1 MKWLLPLLLYQRA
14 HITATRVT
22 EYVVYMRNVWLIPK
36 PLKKITCF
44 EGSTQNKRSN
54 IGFCMKFGLRSP
66 VRRME
71 YLALEKIYA
80 LDLRVFA
87 TKIIRFVWNIPSI
100 LKKVCHTR
108 FIVVYFFTDCFYL
121 WYQSPS
127 PTLWKNLLWLRIFT
141 TFYALSIHFFIKSE
155 AMFADI
161 LWWNSVPTASSWT
174 ETIKTL
180 CSVMRKP
187 SSDSWSM
194 EQIK

>member
-1 MKWLLPLLLYQRA
+1 
-14 HITATRVT
+14 
-22 EYVVYMRNVWLIPK
+22 
-36 PLKKITCF
+36 
-44 EGSTQNKRSN
+44 
-54 IGFCMKFGLRSP
+54 MKFGLRSP

-80 LDLRVFA
+80 SDSRVFA
-87 TKIIRFVWNIPSI
+87 TKSIRFVWNMPSI
-100 LKKVCHTR
+100 SGDSKTKGLPHWFYGCLFFNRLLLLVISISQSVTLKN
-108 FIVVYFFTDCFYL
+108 I
-121 WYQSPS
+121 S
-127 PTLWKNLLWLRIFT
+127 WLRIFT
-141 TFYALSIHFFIKSE
+141 TFYALSIHFFVKSE

-161 LWWNSVPTASSWT
+161 LWWNSVPAAGSWT